1 MCPAQISHQL
11 VNSPARDFPPWGYAS
26 SPELAHMLGVS
37 LQTIFNRRL
46 RRQLP
51 PSVQCRSRRHYYRLA
66 DILAQSSG
74 TNPQQIIIDWINSR
88 FPGLIDWAKRQGQDQ
103 SLDATLDRTIAF
115 LERIRAVPLMR
126 KPRGSHVPKFST
138 PLQEDIRLA
147 VQCRK

>member
-1 MCPAQISHQL
+1 MCSAQISHRL
-11 VNSPARDFPPWGYAS
+11 VNPPTSDFPPWGYAS

-66 DILAQSSG
+66 DVLAQSSG
-74 TNPQQIIIDWINSR
+74 SNPEQIIIDWINSR

-103 SLDATLDRTIAF
+103 SLDAVLGRTIAF
-115 LERIRAVPLMR
+115 LEQIRAVPKTR
-126 KPRGSHVPKFST
+126 TPRSRHVSKFAS
-138 PLQEDIRLA
+138 PIKEG
-147 VQCRK
+147 V

>member
-1 MCPAQISHQL
+1 MCPAQISQQL
-11 VNSPARDFPPWGYAS
+11 VNSPDPKFPPWGYAS

-74 TNPQQIIIDWINSR
+74 TKPEQIIIDWINSR

-103 SLDATLDRTIAF
+103 SLDAVLGRTIAF
-115 LERIRAVPLMR
+115 LEQIRAVPSIR
-126 KPRGSHVPKFST
+126 KPKGLHVPKFSS
-138 PLQEDIRLA
+138 PLQEGAR
-147 VQCRK
+147 